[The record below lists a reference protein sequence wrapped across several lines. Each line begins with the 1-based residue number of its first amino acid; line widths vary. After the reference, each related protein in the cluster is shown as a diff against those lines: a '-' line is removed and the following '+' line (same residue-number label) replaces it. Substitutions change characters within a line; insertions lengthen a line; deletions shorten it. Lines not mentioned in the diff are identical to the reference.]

1 MTKFLWVPSAS
12 IGLQRFNPDSPSEK
26 TGRALLSSSPLPLSV
41 LRHCGGKLRGI
52 RFRNQDVA
60 SPSCFQAVF
69 IGNALCLLLLVKDQ
83 EIYACLIQ
91 KEIYDSEIAERK

>member
-26 TGRALLSSSPLPLSV
+26 TGRALLSSSPLPECV
-41 LRHCGGKLRGI
+41 APLRRHTVQESGSGLAILFPGSLHWQC
-52 RFRNQDVA
+52 
-60 SPSCFQAVF
+60 S
-69 IGNALCLLLLVKDQ
+69 CLLLLVQDQ